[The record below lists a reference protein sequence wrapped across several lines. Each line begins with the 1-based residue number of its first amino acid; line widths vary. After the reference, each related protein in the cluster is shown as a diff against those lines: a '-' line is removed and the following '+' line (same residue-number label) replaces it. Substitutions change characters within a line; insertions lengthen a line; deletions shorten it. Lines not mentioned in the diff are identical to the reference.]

1 MLTLTE
7 KFNKDIQQNHSTVYP
22 LIIID
27 NEYYIST
34 IKEVIKSEN
43 ESFVFE
49 DYGLKISNIKESIDI
64 QSHSFKISNVTLTLN
79 NYEQNNLR
87 LSDILSDKINKS
99 VEVYY
104 KTQSCQTLED
114 CLLAYK
120 GIIRRN
126 THDESTL
133 NITLEDLTD
142 TKLHKDVPVANL
154 GFSKNTFSKDYINR
168 SIPITYGVVDKAPVI
183 PWIDT
188 VGSTGRTNLS
198 IIADDVDVVTGS
210 GRGISIEDF
219 NTINEIPELKF
230 ETEPN
235 NESFL
240 YIYKGDYFRVLQEY
254 NDNVEATQEGAE
266 NALYLDKKQYSI
278 NDTGQFISIEKVF
291 TGGFPQ
297 NPPASNEFQ
306 TVKLLRPNQTEI
318 LISESDEVEQGNVG
332 SIINIQPASGIL
344 RPEAAVDS
352 NENPTVFF
360 DKGHQSEFTTFAQI
374 PNNQATAEN
383 TEFEEGEVIVNLFTN
398 YNENNSRK
406 GIYYPQENDT
416 NLIDETNYIWLIN
429 AWIQSNAHHLNVKFI
444 SAPSG
449 DMIVTRA
456 EDKLIEIGLKNA
468 GEGLIFS
475 CYGIEE
481 DKVEIHPQYALSS
494 GFRDAWVNACNG
506 IEGNEIEYISTSN
519 SEFTHNYFP
528 DDVSKTL
535 HPTVYTNPAMLPI
548 QTFFNNSNIF
558 GNPEKSAIYPTTV
571 YKIKCNVEHLNNNPS
586 TFNPETGVNEN
597 PIQTVYVG
605 QWNETTMGGALLD
618 NEIFIN
624 LFDDG
629 SDRNFLFR
637 KEDFATFTPF
647 EIRDKHLD
655 NSKDYVLGT
664 RYGARYNTVP
674 IATEAGNPF
683 NEAATKIKHE
693 YFAGGY
699 GQYTVA
705 NNKIYMDGLCGHDN
719 NSGSNIG
726 GLSWWMLI
734 EDEIPSNTLL
744 RNLSESQGNYL
755 GEFFDTNCNT
765 TVKEGT
771 LIPCGSKI
779 SAQHTGR
786 NFSYDYDYAFSFSTV
801 NLTAGNATGTA
812 EQRLS
817 LLFPIPD
824 IESQD
829 AVQGETNTFVY
840 GALQLN
846 IPEEEGNNETHN
858 TDANDDILV
867 QAYGAERLD
876 EDNVNYNAEFIGD
889 NDDATNLIDLKG
901 NSGIFT
907 SGGDA
912 NWDVNI
918 FNQSVDN
925 LNNQFTNFTDFRLQ
939 SWDTPDAFDS
949 LSLVYRI
956 RNANQSTDRRTKI
969 STNIKSIALL
979 QYSLFE
985 NVFKDDLYAD
995 VFGRYDELGIYTN
1008 NPETLI
1014 ENPADVLY
1022 HFVEKELD
1030 AIDITDRNSWSIA
1043 QSDNADIKLAFSVKE
1058 KINSKALVEDIA
1070 KNSRLFPKFN
1080 SNGNFSY
1087 STIKEKYSEA
1097 DETIK
1102 QLDVI
1107 KFQFTRTPSE
1117 NIKTLVNVKYKKD
1130 YAEDE
1135 YRRETGYC
1143 DGYDFFGNG
1152 EDNKEV
1158 YKNQNWSNEGYDY
1171 SKLGLNREDNIFE
1184 FESDFIRDYESAVV
1198 LRDYIYLL
1206 NCNQHTIVKCTLPLK
1221 YIKLEVGDI
1230 VRFDSLN
1237 NNVKAF
1243 GEDYTKENI
1252 RNGQKIYPFFIITSV
1267 TKSSKNIKIECM
1279 QLHELKGNFSAGQ
1292 GSLSR
1297 RSELGI
1303 NSYTLRYDI
1312 AGNIIGAEPS
1322 FANSHITLED
1332 IDIFEDIIVGS
1343 NKYLTSRQK
1352 ISADLTNDGSVDQYD
1367 LNLLQI
1373 IFDDSTGILGDVNQ
1387 DGLVNV
1393 SDVVAIVN
1401 YIISDNELNDIVG
1414 ADLNQDG
1421 VVNVSDVVAIVN
1433 QIIGQ

>member
-1 MLTLTE
+1 
-7 KFNKDIQQNHSTVYP
+7 
-22 LIIID
+22 
-27 NEYYIST
+27 
-34 IKEVIKSEN
+34 
-43 ESFVFE
+43 
-49 DYGLKISNIKESIDI
+49 
-64 QSHSFKISNVTLTLN
+64 
-79 NYEQNNLR
+79 
-87 LSDILSDKINKS
+87 
-99 VEVYY
+99 
-104 KTQSCQTLED
+104 
-114 CLLAYK
+114 
-120 GIIRRN
+120 
-126 THDESTL
+126 
-133 NITLEDLTD
+133 
-142 TKLHKDVPVANL
+142 
-154 GFSKNTFSKDYINR
+154 
-168 SIPITYGVVDKAPVI
+168 
-183 PWIDT
+183 
-188 VGSTGRTNLS
+188 
-198 IIADDVDVVTGS
+198 
-210 GRGISIEDF
+210 
-219 NTINEIPELKF
+219 TINEIPELKF

-266 NALYLDKKQYSI
+266 NALYLNKKQYSI

-306 TVKLLRPNQTEI
+306 TVKLLRPNQTEV
-318 LISESDEVEQGNVG
+318 LISESDVVEQGNVG

-406 GIYYPQENDT
+406 GIYYPQEDDES
-416 NLIDETNYIWLIN
+416 LISQTNYIWLIN

-456 EDKLIEIGLKNA
+456 ENKLIEIGLKNA

-494 GFRDAWVNACNG
+494 GFRDAWINACVG
-506 IEGNEIEYISTSN
+506 ITGEEKELDTDFFSQTEW
-519 SEFTHNYFP
+519 EFQYFP
-528 DDVSKTL
+528 NDVSQTL
-535 HPTVYTNPAMLPI
+535 NPARIDTVPDSS
-548 QTFFNNSNIF
+548 TTAYRYFNLDHIFANSD
-558 GNPEKSAIYPTTV
+558 KQAIYPSTV
-571 YKIKCNVEHLNNNPS
+571 YKIKCVKFHPNNPQ
-586 TFNPETGVNEN
+586 FLE
-597 PIQTVYVG
+597 TVYIG

-629 SDRNFLFR
+629 SDRDFLF
-637 KEDFATFTPF
+637 KQEDFATFTPF

-655 NSKDYVLGT
+655 NNKDYVLGT
-664 RYGARYNTVP
+664 RYGAKYNTVP

-734 EDEIPSNTLL
+734 EDEIPSDTLL

-765 TVKEGT
+765 TVKKGT

-801 NLTAGNATGTA
+801 NLTAGNATGIA

-901 NSGIFT
+901 NSDIFT

-918 FNQSVDN
+918 FNQSVNN
-925 LNNQFTNFTDFRLQ
+925 LNNQFSNFTDFRLQ
-939 SWDTPDAFDS
+939 SWNTPDAFDS

-1030 AIDITDRNSWSIA
+1030 GIDITDRNSWSIA

-1058 KINSKALVEDIA
+1058 KINSKALVENIA

-1107 KFQFTRTPSE
+1107 KFEFTR
-1117 NIKTLVNVKYKKD
+1117 
-1130 YAEDE
+1130 
-1135 YRRETGYC
+1135 
-1143 DGYDFFGNG
+1143 
-1152 EDNKEV
+1152 
-1158 YKNQNWSNEGYDY
+1158 
-1171 SKLGLNREDNIFE
+1171 
-1184 FESDFIRDYESAVV
+1184 
-1198 LRDYIYLL
+1198 
-1206 NCNQHTIVKCTLPLK
+1206 
-1221 YIKLEVGDI
+1221 
-1230 VRFDSLN
+1230 
-1237 NNVKAF
+1237 
-1243 GEDYTKENI
+1243 
-1252 RNGQKIYPFFIITSV
+1252 
-1267 TKSSKNIKIECM
+1267 
-1279 QLHELKGNFSAGQ
+1279 
-1292 GSLSR
+1292 
-1297 RSELGI
+1297 
-1303 NSYTLRYDI
+1303 
-1312 AGNIIGAEPS
+1312 
-1322 FANSHITLED
+1322 
-1332 IDIFEDIIVGS
+1332 
-1343 NKYLTSRQK
+1343 
-1352 ISADLTNDGSVDQYD
+1352 
-1367 LNLLQI
+1367 
-1373 IFDDSTGILGDVNQ
+1373 
-1387 DGLVNV
+1387 
-1393 SDVVAIVN
+1393 
-1401 YIISDNELNDIVG
+1401 
-1414 ADLNQDG
+1414 
-1421 VVNVSDVVAIVN
+1421 
-1433 QIIGQ
+1433 

>member
-34 IKEVIKSEN
+34 IREVIKSGD

-64 QSHSFKISNVTLTLN
+64 QSHSFKISNVTISLN
-79 NYEQNNLR
+79 NYDIHDIR
-87 LSDILSDKINKS
+87 LSDAISDKINRP

-114 CLLAYK
+114 CLLAYR
-120 GIIRRN
+120 GLIRRN
-126 THDESTL
+126 SHDDSILT
-133 NITLEDLTD
+133 ITLEDLTD
-142 TKLHKDVPVANL
+142 IKLHKDVPVANL
-154 GFSKNTFSKDYINR
+154 GYSKNAFSKDYINR
-168 SIPITYGVVDKAPVI
+168 PIPITYGKVEKAPVI
-183 PWIDT
+183 PWID
-188 VGSTGRTNLS
+188 SDLSSGRTSLS
-198 IIADDVDVVTGS
+198 IIADDVEEVTGS
-210 GRGISIEDF
+210 GREISIQDF
-219 NTINEIPELKF
+219 NSDSEMPELKF
-230 ETEPN
+230 ETTPN
-235 NESFL
+235 DESFL

-254 NDNVEATQEGAE
+254 NDSVELQQEDAE
-266 NALYLDKKQYSI
+266 NALYLDKKQYNIDDS
-278 NDTGQFISIEKVF
+278 GQFISIDKVF

-297 NPPASNEFQ
+297 NPPAHNEFQ
-306 TVKLLRPNQTEI
+306 TVKILRPNQTEV
-318 LISESDEVEQGNVG
+318 LVTESDEVEEGNVG
-332 SIINIQPASGIL
+332 SIINIEPPSGIS

-352 NENPTVFF
+352 DENPSIFF
-360 DKGHQSEFTTFAQI
+360 DKKYQSEFTTSAQI
-374 PNNQATAEN
+374 PNSQPDPEN
-383 TEFEEGEVIVNLFTN
+383 TQFEEGEVLVNLFTN
-398 YNENNSRK
+398 YNENNTRK

-456 EDKLIEIGLKNA
+456 EEKLFDFGYKN
-468 GEGLIFS
+468 ELDGLIFA
-475 CYGIEE
+475 CYGAEE
-481 DKVEIHPQYALSS
+481 NKVEIYPQYALSS
-494 GFRDAWVNACNG
+494 GFRDAWVNACDG
-506 IEGNEIEYISTSN
+506 IEGNEIEDISVTNQVIASYTSN
-519 SEFTHNYFP
+519 GVPIYEEVTSEYTHNYFP

-535 HPTVYTNPAMLPI
+535 DPI
-548 QTFFNNSNIF
+548 YVLQRGFNNSHIF
-558 GNPEKSAIYPTTV
+558 GNPEKDAIYPNTV
-571 YKIKCNVEHLNNNPS
+571 YKIKCVKFHPNNPQ
-586 TFNPETGVNEN
+586 FLE
-597 PIQTVYVG
+597 TVYIG
-605 QWNETTMGGALLD
+605 QWNETTMGGALGEF
-618 NEIFIN
+618 EIFIN

-655 NSKDYVLGT
+655 NNKDYVLGT
-664 RYGARYNTVP
+664 RYGAKYNTVP

-683 NEAATKIKHE
+683 NESATKIKHE

-699 GQYTVA
+699 GQYTES
-705 NNKIYMDGLCGHDN
+705 NNKIFMDGLCGHDS
-719 NSGSNIG
+719 NSGSNMG

-734 EDEIPSNTLL
+734 EDEIPSDTLL
-744 RNLSESQGNYL
+744 RNLSEFQGNYL
-755 GEFFDTNCNT
+755 GEFFDTSCNT

-771 LIPCGSKI
+771 LIPCGSKV
-779 SAQHTGR
+779 STQHTGI

-801 NLTAGNATGTA
+801 NLTSGNATGTA

-840 GALQLN
+840 GKVQLN

-858 TDANDDILV
+858 TAVDDDILV
-867 QAYGAERLD
+867 QAYGSERLE
-876 EDNVNYNAEFIGD
+876 EDNVNYNAEFLGD
-889 NDDATNLIDLKG
+889 NEDATNLIDIKG
-901 NSGIFT
+901 NDEIFT
-907 SGGDA
+907 SGGDVSW
-912 NWDVNI
+912 NVNT
-918 FNQSVDN
+918 FNVSVDD
-925 LNNQFTNFTDFRLQ
+925 LNNQLTNFTDYRLE
-939 SWDTPDAFDS
+939 SWDSPDAFDS

-956 RNANQSTDRRTKI
+956 RNENQSTDRRTKI
-969 STNIKSIALL
+969 STNIFSIALL

-995 VFGRYDELGIYTN
+995 VFGRYDGDGTYTN
-1008 NPETLI
+1008 TESTLI

-1022 HFVEKELD
+1022 HFIEKELELVD
-1030 AIDITDRNSWSIA
+1030 KMNSDSWLNAQADNQDIE
-1043 QSDNADIKLAFSVKE
+1043 LAFSIKE
-1058 KINSKALVEDIA
+1058 NINSKTLIESIS
-1070 KNSRLFPKFN
+1070 KNTRLFPKFN
-1080 SNGNFSY
+1080 SNGDFSF
-1087 STIKEKYSEA
+1087 STIKNIYSEE
-1097 DETIK
+1097 DEIIK
-1102 QLDVI
+1102 QSDVI

-1117 NIKTLVNVKYKKD
+1117 DIKTLVNVKYKKD

-1152 EDNKEV
+1152 EGGREV
-1158 YKNQNWSNEGYDY
+1158 YKGGEWTNSGYDY
-1171 SKLGLNREDNIFE
+1171 SSLGLERKDNILE
-1184 FESDFIRDYESAVV
+1184 FQSDFIRDYESAVA
-1198 LRDYIYLL
+1198 LRDYLYLL

-1230 VRFDSLN
+1230 VKFDSLN

-1243 GEDYTKENI
+1243 GEDYTQENV
-1252 RNGQKIYPFFIITSV
+1252 RNGQLIYPFFIITSV
-1267 TKSSKNIKIECM
+1267 TKSSKDIKLECM
-1279 QLHELKGNFSAGQ
+1279 QLHELKGNFIAGQ

-1303 NSYTLRYDI
+1303 NFYTLNYDLE
-1312 AGNIIGAEPS
+1312 GNITGAEPS

-1332 IDIFEDIIVGS
+1332 IDICEDITIGS
-1343 NKYLTSRQK
+1343 NKYLTSKQK
-1352 ISADLTNDGSVDQYD
+1352 LSADLTNDGSVDTLD
-1367 LNLLQI
+1367 LNLLEI
-1373 IFDDSTGILGDVNQ
+1373 IFNDSIPTIGDVNQ
-1387 DGLVNV
+1387 DGVVNIH
-1393 SDVVAIVN
+1393 DVIM
-1401 YIISDNELNDIVG
+1401 IIEYLIQDGELNETI
-1414 ADLNQDG
+1414 ALDLNEDG
-1421 VVNVSDVVAIVN
+1421 VVNISDIIALVN
-1433 QIIGQ
+1433 NIMGI